1 MRVSVGGTCSIPAF
15 RRGFT
20 LIELLVVVAIIA
32 TLISIL
38 LPALNG
44 ARAQA
49 KAVKC
54 AANQQQVGRAIHSFL
69 AESRWFPPSYVYP
82 KSWGNSVEVTPD
94 AMRNDQDPTREHGYI
109 HWSFFL
115 YNDGKTD
122 DGAFTCPA
130 VINGGAPRTNPGP
143 DPRDWERPDLKDD
156 TCQDV
161 QPDSKKD
168 RQARRMALTGN
179 AAILVRN
186 KFNGDLNGGQERYN
200 KLVTDSDIREAG
212 RTILVTEFNR
222 NWRAITKSDG
232 CLKSVSHRP
241 VNPFYHIGDGLNEYA
256 STNPGFRYGP
266 PNDRTYGLLPFNQID
281 NANQSLIDV
290 GVSELNAVGRH
301 HPGRDDFG
309 GKTNFMYVDGSVQRK
324 FLINTLKD
332 REWGD
337 KYYGVTGR
345 NEVLDRY
352 GTLP

>member
-1 MRVSVGGTCSIPAF
+1 MRVEAF
-15 RRGFT
+15 NGRESSALRRGFT

-32 TLISIL
+32 LLISVL

-44 ARAQA
+44 ARSQA

-54 AANQQQVGRAIHSFL
+54 AANMQQVGRAVHAFL

-82 KSWGNSVEVTPD
+82 KSWGNGFEVTPD
-94 AMRNDQDPTREHGYI
+94 NMRNEQDPTREFGYL

-130 VINGGAPRTNPGP
+130 VIGNGCPRTNPGP
-143 DPRDWERPDLKDD
+143 DAKDWERPEIKDD
-156 TCQDV
+156 SCQDV
-161 QPDSKKD
+161 QPDSRKD
-168 RQARRMALTGN
+168 RQARRMAFTGN
-179 AAILVRN
+179 AAILIRN
-186 KFNGDLNGGQERYN
+186 KSNGDLNGGQERLN
-200 KLVTDSDIREAG
+200 KLVTDGDIKEAG

-222 NWRAITKSDG
+222 NFLAITKSEG

-241 VNPFYHIGDGLNEYA
+241 VNPFYHVGDGLNEYA

-266 PNDRTYGLLPFNQID
+266 PNDRTYGLLPFRQID
-281 NANQSLIDV
+281 AATASLIDV
-290 GVSELNAVGRH
+290 GVSEMNAVGRH
-301 HPGRDDFG
+301 HPGADDFG

-324 FLINTLKD
+324 FLVNTLKD